1 MDERVLQF
9 RVGVVVVASV
19 IITSILVIFFQGKPD
34 IWKKK
39 NTVFLRFQ
47 AAPGVQVDTPVRKHG
62 ILIGRVESVELTKE
76 GVLIS
81 ADLDAKYPV
90 TRGEVCRITAGSLFG
105 DRVLEFVPG
114 PEESDQLIT
123 SGDYIDQ
130 TEVSSDAFQVLVNLE
145 KRMTEA
151 IDRIGVAG
159 DKIGAAG
166 EQIISAGENVSNL
179 ANNVNEIV
187 VGNKDQFERTLA
199 RTEKAM
205 ESFELA
211 MAAVHGI
218 AGDEE
223 FQARLQKA
231 LEDLPEML
239 TDAHEMVAAMKQMA
253 DRADANLMNLE
264 GLTRPLGERGGQ
276 LVANIERSTKSLEEM
291 LTQLATLSKR
301 LENPEGTIGQLIN
314 NPDLYQKLDMAAANI
329 EEITRRMRPIVEDA
343 RVIASKIA
351 HDPGRLGVKGVL
363 DRNQTGTKHLPAD
376 FGDARPSAGP
386 PAVIYFEDIQ
396 P

>member
-39 NTVFLRFQ
+39 NTVFLHFDS
-47 AAPGVQVDTPVRKHG
+47 APGIQVDSPVRKHG
-62 ILIGRVESVELTKE
+62 ILIGRVESVKLEKD
-76 GVLIS
+76 GVLVC

-90 TRGEVCRITAGSLFG
+90 TRGEVCRLTAGSLFG

-114 PEESDQLIT
+114 RQESEELIKD
-123 SGDYIDQ
+123 GDYIDQ

-145 KRMTEA
+145 QRMTEA

-166 EQIISAGENVSNL
+166 VQIISAGEKVSDL
-179 ANNVNEIV
+179 ATNINEIV

-211 MAAVHGI
+211 MAAVHGV

-231 LEDLPEML
+231 LQELPEML
-239 TDAHEMVAAMKQMA
+239 QEAHQMVLAMKKMA
-253 DRADANLMNLE
+253 DHADVNLAQLE
-264 GLTRPLGERGGQ
+264 GLTKPLGERGGQ
-276 LVANIERSTKSLEEM
+276 LVANIEQGTKSLEEL

-301 LENPEGTIGQLIN
+301 LENPEGTVGQLIN
-314 NPDLYQKLDMAAANI
+314 NPDLYQKLDAAASNI
-329 EEITRRMRPIVEDA
+329 EEITRRMRPIMDDA
-343 RVIASKIA
+343 RVIAAKIA
-351 HDPGRLGVKGVL
+351 HDPGRIGVKGVL
-363 DRNQTGTKHLPAD
+363 DRNQSGSKHLGTD
-376 FGDARPSAGP
+376 FGLTSGP
-386 PAVIYFEDIQ
+386 PAVIYYEDIQ